1 MAISGVPRLVALH
14 EIESRNRF
22 GQVKEAYILVLTMIL
37 VSEDLEVVGHG
48 KMLVRW
54 AIKIV

>member
-1 MAISGVPRLVALH
+1 MPRLVALH
-14 EIESRNRF
+14 EIESRNKSD
-22 GQVKEAYILVLTMIL
+22 QVKEANALVLTMIL

-54 AIKIV
+54 ALKIV